1 MAQLITDEYTDTDKL
16 TDSFL
21 FCKYYCCENINNSE
35 VRCDVG
41 SDSGNLWKI
50 VRRGPRV
57 FSKTD
62 LIRKGYPSPSQES
75 YLVIQLE
82 RVTDPEFEVVRWN
95 FKHLKNYSSGR
106 ASAFSFTASLAEL
119 MKNKVRE

>member
-21 FCKYYCCENINNSE
+21 LHQFYWNENTNIPTLE
-35 VRCDVG
+35 CFGD
-41 SDSGNLWKI
+41 SDSGKLWKI
-50 VRRGPRV
+50 VSRGPRV

-62 LIRKGYPSPSQES
+62 LIRKDYPSPSQES

-82 RVTDPEFEVVRWN
+82 LVTDSEFEVVRWN

-106 ASAFSFTASLAEL
+106 ASAFPFTASLAEL
-119 MKNKVRE
+119 MKHKIKE